1 MKEYNRTTKKY
12 EEVTN
17 IKLKKR
23 ELCKGE
29 KPHDYVLVL
38 PDHETYDENYK
49 FNPEKYYEI
58 LEDLGRYEEMVAK
71 SLIEMGIK
79 SRYGRF
85 VMSRWVHRHYI
96 CSVCKKKKY
105 D

>member
-1 MKEYNRTTKKY
+1 MKEYNRTTKKW
-12 EEVTN
+12 EEDVD

-23 ELCKGE
+23 ELCKGG
-29 KPHDYVLVL
+29 KLHDYVLVL
-38 PDHETYDENYK
+38 PDHETYDETYK

-58 LEDLGRYEEMVAK
+58 MEEMGKYEDEIKKKLA
-71 SLIEMGIK
+71 EMGVK
-79 SRYGRF
+79 SKYSRFNLNRWIHRY
-85 VMSRWVHRHYI
+85 YI